1 LRIEP
6 WTAGAQE
13 QDAGEERGRH
23 ERREQRFERQAEQRK
38 QDECRQQ
45 HQNVQPPVACR
56 RDHCLAR
63 QLCPMQ
69 EKQEGDSHIGEII
82 NDHGRCAA
90 AWQEACHNERPDQ
103 CQGKVVR
110 QELES

>member
-1 LRIEP
+1 
-6 WTAGAQE
+6 
-13 QDAGEERGRH
+13 
-23 ERREQRFERQAEQRK
+23 
-38 QDECRQQ
+38 
-45 HQNVQPPVACR
+45 
-56 RDHCLAR
+56 
-63 QLCPMQ
+63 MQ
-69 EKQEGDSHIGEII
+69 EKQEGDSDIGEII